1 MPEVVRGSRASVQID
16 RPSVQLGRPSLHLD
30 HDTTSTPT
38 SPLREGRN
46 VHFGPE
52 TPGSPLESPPPLG
65 AERTDS
71 GLSIGS
77 GHRKSSQSK
86 RRKSSDTRPD
96 QDAYYDSRAATK
108 REFKRRASTLQ
119 DYYAENPELL
129 PQLPFTWKRG
139 WKRWKLFLTIA
150 LMVIDACVVPI
161 VLYYTM
167 TFAGHVQGFI
177 GEFPEKLPPLH
188 N

>member
-1 MPEVVRGSRASVQID
+1 MPEVVRGSRASVQIE
-16 RPSVQLGRPSLHLD
+16 RPSLQLD
-30 HDTTSTPT
+30 QDAPPTPT

-52 TPGSPLESPPPLG
+52 TPSSPLESPPPLG
-65 AERTDS
+65 TERTDS

-77 GHRKSSQSK
+77 ARRKSFQAK
-86 RRKSSDTRPD
+86 RRKSGDVRPE
-96 QDAYYDSRAATK
+96 QDVYYDSRAATK

-119 DYYAENPELL
+119 EYYDQNPALL

-150 LMVIDACVVPI
+150 LMVVDACVVPI

-167 TFAGHVQGFI
+167 TFAGHVEGWI
-177 GEFPEKLPPLH
+177 GELP
-188 N
+188 